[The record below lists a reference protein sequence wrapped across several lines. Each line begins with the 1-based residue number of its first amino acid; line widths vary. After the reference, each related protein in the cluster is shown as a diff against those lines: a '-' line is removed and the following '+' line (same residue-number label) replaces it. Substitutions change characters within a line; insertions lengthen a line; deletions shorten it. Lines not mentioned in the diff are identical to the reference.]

1 MKKTYA
7 ALALATTIA
16 FAPAASAH
24 DELTSTTP
32 KNGATVTSAPSSL
45 ELTFAEKPLAVGNQ
59 ISVKAPNG
67 STSKATP
74 KVDGSTVSAPFA
86 GHGDGAYT
94 VTWRVVSSDG
104 HPISGSYTFTLKGGT
119 ASTGAPSTAASSSGG
134 AASPSPRA
142 TATTTFDSPAPS
154 PAAEAHEDADGS
166 AAWSVIAA
174 VAGVVVVVGIGVALM
189 ARRRRGL

>member
-104 HPISGSYTFTLKGGT
+104 HPISGSYAFTLKGGT
-119 ASTGAPSTAASSSGG
+119 ASTAAPSSAASSSGG
-134 AASPSPRA
+134 AASSSPRA

>member
-24 DELTSTTP
+24 DELTGTTP

-59 ISVKAPNG
+59 ISVKAPDG

-104 HPISGSYTFTLKGGT
+104 HPISGSYAFTLKGGT
-119 ASTGAPSTAASSSGG
+119 ASTAAPSSAASSSGG

-174 VAGVVVVVGIGVALM
+174 VAGVVVVVGIGVALI

>member
-24 DELTSTTP
+24 DELTGTTP
-32 KNGATVTSAPSSL
+32 NNGATVTSAPSSL

-59 ISVKAPNG
+59 ISVKAPDG

-104 HPISGSYTFTLKGGT
+104 HPISGSYAFTLKGGT
-119 ASTGAPSTAASSSGG
+119 ASTAAPSSAASSSGG

-189 ARRRRGL
+189 ARRRRGQ

>member
-1 MKKTYA
+1 MKKIYA

-24 DELTSTTP
+24 DELTGTMP

-59 ISVKAPNG
+59 ISVKAPDG

-119 ASTGAPSTAASSSGG
+119 ASTGAPSTAASSSDG
-134 AASPSPRA
+134 AASSSPRA

-154 PAAEAHEDADGS
+154 PAAEAHEDADSS

-189 ARRRRGL
+189 ARRRRGQ

>member
-24 DELTSTTP
+24 DELTGTTP
-32 KNGATVTSAPSSL
+32 NNGATVTSAPSSL

-59 ISVKAPNG
+59 ISVKAPDG

-74 KVDGSTVSAPFA
+74 TVDGSTVSAPFA

-94 VTWRVVSSDG
+94 VTRRVVSSDG

-119 ASTGAPSTAASSSGG
+119 ASTAAPSSAASSSGG
-134 AASPSPRA
+134 AASSSPRA

-154 PAAEAHEDADGS
+154 PAAEAHQDADGS

-174 VAGVVVVVGIGVALM
+174 VAGVVVVVGIGVALI

>member
-104 HPISGSYTFTLKGGT
+104 HPISGSYAFTLKGGT
-119 ASTGAPSTAASSSGG
+119 ASTAAPSTAASSSGG

-154 PAAEAHEDADGS
+154 PAAEAHQDADGS

-189 ARRRRGL
+189 ARRRRGQ

>member
-104 HPISGSYTFTLKGGT
+104 HPISGSYAFTLKGGT
-119 ASTGAPSTAASSSGG
+119 ASTAAPSSAASSSGG
-134 AASPSPRA
+134 AASSSPRA

-166 AAWSVIAA
+166 AAWSIIAA

>member
-104 HPISGSYTFTLKGGT
+104 HPISGSYAFTLKGGT
-119 ASTGAPSTAASSSGG
+119 ASTAAPSSAASSSGG

-189 ARRRRGL
+189 ARRRRGQ

>member
-104 HPISGSYTFTLKGGT
+104 HPISGSYAFTLKGGT
-119 ASTGAPSTAASSSGG
+119 ASTAAPSSAASSSGG

-174 VAGVVVVVGIGVALM
+174 VAGVVVVVGIGVALI

>member
-104 HPISGSYTFTLKGGT
+104 HPISGSYAFTLKGGA
-119 ASTGAPSTAASSSGG
+119 ASTAAPSSAASSSGG
-134 AASPSPRA
+134 AASSSPRA

>member
-24 DELTSTTP
+24 DELTGTTP
-32 KNGATVTSAPSSL
+32 KNGVTVTSAPSSL
-45 ELTFAEKPLAVGNQ
+45 ELTFAEKPLTVGNQ
-59 ISVKAPNG
+59 ISVKAPDG

-119 ASTGAPSTAASSSGG
+119 AITAAPSTAASSSGG

-142 TATTTFDSPAPS
+142 TGTTTFDSPAPS
-154 PAAEAHEDADGS
+154 PAAEAHQDADGN
-166 AAWSVIAA
+166 AAWNVIAA
-174 VAGVVVVVGIGVALM
+174 VAGFVVVVGIGVALM
-189 ARRRRGL
+189 ARRRRGQ

>member
-24 DELTSTTP
+24 DELTGTTP
-32 KNGATVTSAPSSL
+32 KNGVTVTSAPSSL

-59 ISVKAPNG
+59 ISVKAPDG

-86 GHGDGAYT
+86 GHGAGAYT

-119 ASTGAPSTAASSSGG
+119 ASTAAPSSAASSSGG

-154 PAAEAHEDADGS
+154 PAAEAHQDADGS

-189 ARRRRGL
+189 ARRRRGQ

>member
-59 ISVKAPNG
+59 ISVKAPDG

-104 HPISGSYTFTLKGGT
+104 HPISGSYAFTLKGGT
-119 ASTGAPSTAASSSGG
+119 ASTAAPSSAASSSGG

-189 ARRRRGL
+189 ARRRRGQ

>member
-24 DELTSTTP
+24 DELTGTTP

-59 ISVKAPNG
+59 ISVKAPDG

-119 ASTGAPSTAASSSGG
+119 ASTAAPSSAASSSGG
-134 AASPSPRA
+134 AASSSPRA

-154 PAAEAHEDADGS
+154 PAAEAHQDADGS

-189 ARRRRGL
+189 ARRRRGQ

>member
-24 DELTSTTP
+24 DELTGTTP
-32 KNGATVTSAPSSL
+32 KNGAMVTSAPSSL
-45 ELTFAEKPLAVGNQ
+45 ELAFAEKPLAVGNQ
-59 ISVKAPNG
+59 ISVKAPDG

-119 ASTGAPSTAASSSGG
+119 ASTAAPSTAASSSGG

-142 TATTTFDSPAPS
+142 TATTRFDSPAPS
-154 PAAEAHEDADGS
+154 PAAEAHQDADGS

-189 ARRRRGL
+189 ARRRRGQ

>member
-24 DELTSTTP
+24 DELTGTTP
-32 KNGATVTSAPSSL
+32 NNGATVTSAPSSL

-59 ISVKAPNG
+59 ISVKAPDG

-104 HPISGSYTFTLKGGT
+104 HPISGSYAFTLKGGT
-119 ASTGAPSTAASSSGG
+119 ASTAAPSSAASSSGG

-174 VAGVVVVVGIGVALM
+174 VAGVVVVVGIGVALI

>member
-119 ASTGAPSTAASSSGG
+119 ASTAAPSSAASSSGG
-134 AASPSPRA
+134 AASLSPRA

-154 PAAEAHEDADGS
+154 PAAEAHQDADGS

-189 ARRRRGL
+189 ARRRRGQ

>member
-24 DELTSTTP
+24 DELTGTTP
-32 KNGATVTSAPSSL
+32 KNGATVKSAPSSL

-59 ISVKAPNG
+59 ISVKAPDG

-119 ASTGAPSTAASSSGG
+119 ASTAAPSTAASSSGG

-154 PAAEAHEDADGS
+154 PAAEAHQDADGS

-174 VAGVVVVVGIGVALM
+174 VAGVVVVVGTGVALM
-189 ARRRRGL
+189 ARRRRGQ

>member
-24 DELTSTTP
+24 DELTGTTP
-32 KNGATVTSAPSSL
+32 KNGATVKSAPSSL

-59 ISVKAPNG
+59 ISVKAPDG

-119 ASTGAPSTAASSSGG
+119 ASTAA
-134 AASPSPRA
+134 PSPRA

-189 ARRRRGL
+189 ARRRRGQ

>member
-24 DELTSTTP
+24 DELTGTTP
-32 KNGATVTSAPSSL
+32 NNGATVTSAPSSL

-59 ISVKAPNG
+59 ISVKAPDG

-119 ASTGAPSTAASSSGG
+119 ASTAAPSTAAPSSGG

-174 VAGVVVVVGIGVALM
+174 VAGVVVVVGIGVALI